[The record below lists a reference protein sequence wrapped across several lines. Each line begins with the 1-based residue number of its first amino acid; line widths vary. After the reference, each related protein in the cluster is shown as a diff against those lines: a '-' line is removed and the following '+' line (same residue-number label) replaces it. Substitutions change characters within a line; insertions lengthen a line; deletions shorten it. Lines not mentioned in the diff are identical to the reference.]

1 MKTKNLVLTA
11 LFIALS
17 FVGAYI
23 KVMGTVAFDS
33 MPAFLG
39 ALIIGPVYGG
49 IIGALGHFL
58 TALTSGFPLS
68 IPVHLITMGG
78 MAVTMIAFSVVY
90 KRVSKS
96 NGLLAMILSLI
107 VGVVINGPLTLLVLT
122 PLLLPVM
129 GKAGILGFMP
139 VLSLIAGVNAVAA
152 LLVYKLLPRSLKE
165 YENR

>member
-17 FVGAYI
+17 FVGANV
-23 KVMGTVAFDS
+23 KVMGTIAFDS

-39 ALIIGPVYGG
+39 SLLLGPVYGG
-49 IIGALGHFL
+49 IIGAMGHFL

-68 IPVHLITMGG
+68 LPVHLITMGG
-78 MAVTMIAFSVVY
+78 MAVTMIAFGLVY
-90 KRVSKS
+90 KFLNRS
-96 NGLLAMILSLI
+96 NNLLAIILSTI
-107 VGVVINGPLTLLVLT
+107 VGIAINGPLTLLVLT

-129 GKAGILGFMP
+129 GKAGILGFLPM
-139 VLSLIAGVNAVAA
+139 LSLIAGINALVA
-152 LLVYKLLPRSLKE
+152 LVVYKLLPRSLKN